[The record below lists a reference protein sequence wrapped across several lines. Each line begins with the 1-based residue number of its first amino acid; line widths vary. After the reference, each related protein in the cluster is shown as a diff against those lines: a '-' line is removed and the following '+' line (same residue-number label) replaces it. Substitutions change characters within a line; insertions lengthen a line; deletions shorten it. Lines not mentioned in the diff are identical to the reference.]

1 MGRPREKLK
10 LLSTPPGD
18 VVALVPLWLSGRRND
33 SEAHA
38 PFAFCT
44 GVRED
49 ECPSSQ
55 AVIFARV
62 FVRLR

>member
-18 VVALVPLWLSGRRND
+18 VVALVPLWLIGRRND

-38 PFAFCT
+38 PSHFA
-44 GVRED
+44 
-49 ECPSSQ
+49 Q
-55 AVIFARV
+55 ACVKMNIR
-62 FVRLR
+62 RRRQ